1 MVNDN
6 GTCCTFPRSNRLL
19 QARDFERVFKQAD
32 FKVSNRHFLI
42 LSRFNTL
49 DRARLGLIVAKKHS
63 KRAVDRN
70 RLKRLIR
77 ESFRNREVTLDSLDC
92 IVLSRSGA
100 QTLQN
105 PIIHS
110 QLNTLWSQLSAK
122 LASSDKTSN

>member
-1 MVNDN
+1 MVNDKAAS
-6 GTCCTFPRSNRLL
+6 GTFPQANRLL
-19 QARDFERVFKQAD
+19 QAHDYERVFKQAD

-42 LSRFNTL
+42 LSRFNAL

-77 ESFRNREVTLDSLDC
+77 ETFRTREVNLENLDC

-100 QTLQN
+100 QNLQN
-105 PIIHS
+105 PVIHR
-110 QLNTLWSQLSAK
+110 QLITLWTQLSAK